1 MHKKLFI
8 LIILISMVFFPVCQ
22 KQEEQPRGGLEYPI
36 TEKVDQVD
44 DYFGTQVAD
53 PYRWLEDDQAEDVK
67 AWVQRQNELTFSYL
81 ENIPFRQKIRQRLN
95 EVYDYPR
102 YSAPFRAGEYYFFY
116 KNDGLQNQSVIYIQK
131 GLEGEP
137 EVFID
142 PNILSPDGTIR
153 IGLVGFSKDDK
164 YVTYSRSEAGSDW
177 QELRVMEVASKK
189 ELSDQIQWVKFTG
202 AAWHGNGFYYSGYD
216 KPAEGQ
222 ELTAMNKFQK
232 IFYHKLGDP
241 QDKNI
246 VVYEDPDH
254 PMRYVSAGVTEDERY
269 MFLYMT
275 EGTHGNEL
283 YFKDLSAKDM
293 DFMPLI
299 TGFEYDSYVIDSI
312 SEKFLVLT
320 NIEAPNYRVILMDF
334 QKPGKENWQTI
345 IPEKSEVLSSAST
358 VGSQLFCNY
367 LKDATTQIFQYD
379 LSGKLVGEIDLPTL
393 GSGGGFSGKREDE
406 ITFYSFSSF
415 TYPPTIY
422 KYDIK
427 SGKSE
432 VFHKTEV
439 NFNPDDYEAKQVF
452 YSSKDGTKVP
462 MFIVHKKGL
471 EIDGQRPTYLYGY
484 GGFNSS
490 RRPYFD
496 PTIILLLEIDGV
508 YATAC
513 IRGGGEYG
521 EEWHRGGM
529 LLNKQNVFDDFIAA
543 GEYLIR
549 ENYTSKERLAIAGA
563 SNGGLLVGACITQR
577 PDLFKVAFPA
587 VGVMDML
594 RYHKFTVGWGWVVE
608 YGSSDDKTHFENLY
622 SYSPLHNIKDGVAY
636 PATLVTTADH
646 DDRVVPA
653 HSFKFIATLQEKHKG
668 ENPVL
673 IRIET
678 RSGHGASSTT
688 KRLEEIA
695 DKWSF
700 MFYNMGLE
708 VEY

>member
-1 MHKKLFI
+1 MHKRLFV
-8 LIILISMVFFPVCQ
+8 LIILISMVFLPVCQ
-22 KQEEQPRGGLEYPI
+22 KQGEQPRGGLEYPI
-36 TEKVDQVD
+36 TDKVDQVD

-67 AWVQRQNELTFSYL
+67 AWVERQNELTFSYL
-81 ENIPFRQKIRQRLN
+81 ESIPFRQKIRQRLN

-102 YSAPFRAGEYYFFY
+102 YSSPFRAGEYYFFY

-189 ELSDQIQWVKFTG
+189 ELTDRIRWVKFTG
-202 AAWHGNGFYYSGYD
+202 AAWHGEGFYYSGYD

-232 IFYHKLGDP
+232 IFYHKLGDS
-241 QDKNI
+241 QDKDV
-246 VVYEDPDH
+246 VVYEDTDH
-254 PMRYVSAGVTEDERY
+254 PMRYVSAGVTEDENY
-269 MFLYMT
+269 MFLYIT

-283 YFKDLSAKDM
+283 YFKDLSTPGM
-293 DFMPLI
+293 DFIPLI
-299 TGFEYDSYVIDSI
+299 TGFEYDSYVIDSV
-312 SEKFLVLT
+312 SNKFLVHT
-320 NIEAPNYRVILMDF
+320 NIEASNYRVIEMDPL
-334 QKPGKENWQTI
+334 KPGKPNWQTI
-345 IPEKSEVLSSAST
+345 IPEKSDVLSSAST
-358 VGSQLFCNY
+358 VGGQLFCNY

-379 LSGKLVGEIDLPTL
+379 LSGNLVGEIDLPTL

-415 TYPPTIY
+415 TYPATIY

-427 SGKSE
+427 NRKSE

-439 NFNPDDYEAKQVF
+439 NFNPEDYEAKQVF

-471 EIDGQRPTYLYGY
+471 ETDGQRPTYLYGY

-496 PTIILLLEIDGV
+496 PTIIILLENDGI

-521 EEWHRGGM
+521 EEWHRAGM

-563 SNGGLLVGACITQR
+563 SNGGLLVGACMTQR

-594 RYHKFTVGWGWVVE
+594 RYHKFTVGWGWAVE
-608 YGSSDDKTHFENLY
+608 YGSSDDETHFEKLY

-668 ENPVL
+668 NNPVL